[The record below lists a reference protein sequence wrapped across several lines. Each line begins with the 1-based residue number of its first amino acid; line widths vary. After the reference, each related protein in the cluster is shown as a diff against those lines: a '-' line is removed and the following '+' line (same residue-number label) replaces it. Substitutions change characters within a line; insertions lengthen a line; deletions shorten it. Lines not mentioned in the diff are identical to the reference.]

1 MNVSLA
7 SVLADKRRLMAS
19 AALLV
24 FALLSAFV
32 LAPIFSSP
40 DFYAGTIESLGNKET
55 GALGLMAGAT
65 AASIGLSTI
74 PSTENIGKSLADL
87 SGYIV
92 IILSA
97 IVLEK
102 YLLVIIPQAVFMV
115 IFPAACV
122 LFIINMFAVREAVF
136 GFARKLTLL
145 GIAALFVIPVSVAV
159 SDFVSETY
167 SDITAVSVAADDQD
181 GEKAAADAAEGGSV
195 ADGQTQDFWSDPLA
209 AIQDLADGAGAA
221 LEKAKESAENMLN
234 QFIEGVVV
242 FIVTTCVLPILILL
256 FFLWLVKAIFEID
269 VPMPKRLPMEKN
281 PLRKVS
287 AAAASGRGEEER
299 L

>member
-55 GALGLMAGAT
+55 GALGLM

-209 AIQDLADGAGAA
+209 SIQDLAEGAGAA

-287 AAAASGRGEEER
+287 AAAGSAKSGDGEE
-299 L
+299 